1 MTDRPLTKNSPGRNV
16 SDPLVSVIIPHYND
30 LANLRRCLGR
40 LASQTL
46 PKDRFEI
53 VVADNG
59 SACGLEE
66 VQNVCGRIARVVH
79 APIPGAGPARNVA
92 VAASGGAVLAFTDS
106 DCRPAPDWLKN
117 GLAAL
122 RNADIVGGRVD
133 VDVGDPAHPTAIEA
147 FELVFAFNVKRYIE
161 ELGFSV
167 SANIFVSRATF
178 DRVGAF
184 RARVVEDLD
193 WGTRASAANCRWR
206 YAPDV
211 VVSHPARRTWAELW
225 KKWRRRT
232 AEDFALANERRYGK
246 AIWFL
251 RSFAILLS
259 PFVHWLAVLRSDKLA
274 GAEQR
279 LSAIAVLFRIRFRRF
294 IECNRLLVQ
303 KTFFGLHL

>member
-92 VAASGGAVLAFTDS
+92 VAASSGAVLAFTDS
-106 DCRPAPDWLKN
+106 DCRPAPDWLEN

-147 FELVFAFNVKRYIE
+147 FELVFAFNVKRYIA

-193 WGTRASAANCRWR
+193 WGTELPPPIVDGGTPPTSSSLIPRAARGRNSGRSGGDAPQKISRW
-206 YAPDV
+206 PMNGD
-211 VVSHPARRTWAELW
+211 T
-225 KKWRRRT
+225 
-232 AEDFALANERRYGK
+232 ERRSGFSV
-246 AIWFL
+246 AS
-251 RSFAILLS
+251 RSF
-259 PFVHWLAVLRSDKLA
+259 
-274 GAEQR
+274 
-279 LSAIAVLFRIRFRRF
+279 FRRSS
-294 IECNRLLVQ
+294 IGLLCSGR
-303 KTFFGLHL
+303 TSWRAPSSG